1 MVDPEIEAATNT
13 EEVPA
18 RVTLKLADGR
28 ELVARVAHPRGSP
41 HRRMTWDELKMLF
54 EDTLADILP
63 APTIATVL
71 DLVAGLDAK
80 SSPRDITVAFVAPA
94 EKWERDS

>member
-1 MVDPEIEAATNT
+1 
-13 EEVPA
+13 
-18 RVTLKLADGR
+18 
-28 ELVARVAHPRGSP
+28 
-41 HRRMTWDELKMLF
+41 MTWDELKMLF